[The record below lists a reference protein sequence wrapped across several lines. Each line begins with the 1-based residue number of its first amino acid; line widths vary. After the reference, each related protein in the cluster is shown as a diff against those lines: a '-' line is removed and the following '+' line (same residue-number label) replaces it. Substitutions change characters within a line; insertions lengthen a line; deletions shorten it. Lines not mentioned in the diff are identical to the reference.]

1 MTGPPNKVNPRGIRL
16 QVLKENLELGI
27 KFWADWGMEKELC
40 FGCCF
45 SLLHPERHFQTMW
58 ITTCFYQS
66 SWDLWNGHFSFSF
79 FFLSLTKPSIWI
91 QREFPAG
98 KPPNRTYTTQVEG
111 SCAPV
116 FCHFYTMDAGFPLC
130 VPQSPCHPTSYPLH
144 PPSGYHRNA
153 RNLYPKIM
161 QLGWFL
167 DSKIRK
173 CDFPELG
180 TFSFFSW

>member
-1 MTGPPNKVNPRGIRL
+1 MFWLLFFPSPPRETFSDNVNYYLFLPEQLRP
-16 QVLKENLELGI
+16 LK
-27 KFWADWGMEKELC
+27 W
-40 FGCCF
+40 
-45 SLLHPERHFQTMW
+45 P
-58 ITTCFYQS
+58 
-66 SWDLWNGHFSFSF
+66 F
-79 FFLSLTKPSIWI
+79 FFFIFFLPLTKPSIWI
-91 QREFPAG
+91 QCEFPAG
-98 KPPNRTYTTQVEG
+98 KPLNRTYTTQVEG

-180 TFSFFSW
+180 TFCFFSW